1 MASIADT
8 RLGLRT
14 WEAARSGSCLECGRD
29 HPVGLF
35 AILKANQRRIPT
47 MAGVSEKAAIQDAN
61 EAALRKFEEG
71 VRRSIRQADKGL
83 VKTFKTKGEF
93 LNHLKNL

>member
-1 MASIADT
+1 
-8 RLGLRT
+8 
-14 WEAARSGSCLECGRD
+14 
-29 HPVGLF
+29 
-35 AILKANQRRIPT
+35 

-83 VKTFKTKGEF
+83 VKTFKTEEEF
-93 LNHLKNL
+93 LNHLKNLE